1 MYAVRFLDCTRND
14 KENKH
19 LNNKLNFSSVFHSKR
34 YKTTSNTPTVSQI
47 RPYYKQI
54 LPFASQPLQTPT
66 KFLPKSFQS
75 RTKFECLETNKRRI
89 WNDFGSNNYTDIL
102 LTSIL
107 FSKQTD
113 NLTTPHLS
121 EIYPDPHPTTHPI
134 CTPRL
139 TANATNFPPAS
150 NFNAFSYA
158 G

>member
-1 MYAVRFLDCTRND
+1 MTERVIFKQTLKSPQRLCQELFH
-14 KENKH
+14 NKH
-19 LNNKLNFSSVFHSKR
+19 PPDSL
-34 YKTTSNTPTVSQI
+34 SNP
-47 RPYYKQI
+47 PLYYKQI
-54 LPFASQPLQTPT
+54 LPLASQPLQTPT

-121 EIYPDPHPTTHPI
+121 EIYPDPHPTTRPI
-134 CTPRL
+134 CTPRQA
-139 TANATNFPPAS
+139 ANATNFPPAS

>member
-1 MYAVRFLDCTRND
+1 MTERVIFKQTLKSPQRLCQELFH
-14 KENKH
+14 NKQH
-19 LNNKLNFSSVFHSKR
+19 PDSL
-34 YKTTSNTPTVSQI
+34 SNPLL
-47 RPYYKQI
+47 YYKQI

-89 WNDFGSNNYTDIL
+89 WNDFGSNNHTDIL
-102 LTSIL
+102 LASIL

-134 CTPRL
+134 CPPRQ